1 MGGRGMQ
8 FLAKG
13 APLVL
18 FVLAGHLG
26 IASVLHVRIRACPCP
41 PPLPPPALPP
51 EQGAGSAQPHETH
64 KNMFVRRCRGG

>member
-26 IASVLHVRIRACPCP
+26 IASVLHVRIRACPCRPVCP
-41 PPLPPPALPP
+41 PPPPPP
-51 EQGAGSAQPHETH
+51 GSAP
-64 KNMFVRRCRGG
+64 